1 MVLDRAA
8 SVQMS
13 ASSRFSDRNGSRG
26 DNLVDRHGGNHDR
39 HGGNRI
45 SSDRELHVCAP
56 ILPDDSDRNPSYNHI
71 LGGIEGRS

>member
-13 ASSRFSDRNGSRG
+13 ASSRFSDRHGSRG
-26 DNLVDRHGGNHDR
+26 DNLVDR

-56 ILPDDSDRNPSYNHI
+56 ILPDDSDLKPSYNHI